1 MSSASFARRPF
12 FTSLRRRITQSVRQS
27 SQMPIWKTIGTSS
40 SGQARVAV
48 DSRPQKAQLCARSGR
63 RPPRGQDRYLSR
75 QDAVSSGAVCGQDGR
90 VGPAGGD
97 EAFDPALPVYAAAR
111 GSKILDSERANR
123 RGGGLGTAGTPRG
136 RSFQVLL
143 DPLED
148 FLAAHHLAVR
158 AVDAIDLRML
168 AGEVSRV
175 SEGQLLAREFSRFS
189 VPAVAVA
196 REDRPVRHCR
206 SLCVI
211 DVRLAATRPADC
223 GLGHFVCLPSSRRAF
238 SL

>member
-1 MSSASFARRPF
+1 MTPLFDINFLALGVDHDEAWRLANGCHLKVGREPRLLCRSPRAGRAVGRRATGGGRIGSSSTRMPFPPVQYAVRTAESARRVVMSLRPGFAR
-12 FTSLRRRITQSVRQS
+12 LHRRAWVKNPRQRAS
-27 SQMPIWKTIGTSS
+27 
-40 SGQARVAV
+40 AR
-48 DSRPQKAQLCARSGR
+48 
-63 RPPRGQDRYLSR
+63 
-75 QDAVSSGAVCGQDGR
+75 
-90 VGPAGGD
+90 
-97 EAFDPALPVYAAAR
+97 
-111 GSKILDSERANR
+111 NR

-175 SEGQLLAREFSRFS
+175 SDGQLLAREFSRFS

-206 SLCVI
+206 SLC
-211 DVRLAATRPADC
+211 D
-223 GLGHFVCLPSSRRAF
+223 
-238 SL
+238 